1 MILGLAGLAAAAFVA
16 ATLIPFNSEVL
27 FVALQVAGTAPV
39 WLIVVV
45 ASVANTLG
53 AFVNY
58 WVGAQLEERGAHRWM
73 RVPDAQFARAKGWWD
88 RWGVWSLLLAFVPVV
103 ELTTVVAGAM
113 RTPLWLFGLLVALS
127 KTGRYVALAA
137 ITAGVFG

>member
-1 MILGLAGLAAAAFVA
+1 MLLALAGLFGAAFVA
-16 ATLIPFNSEVL
+16 ATLVPFNSEVL
-27 FVALQVAGTAPV
+27 FVALQVAGTAPWWV
-39 WLIVVV
+39 LVAV

-58 WVGAQLEERGAHRWM
+58 WVGARLEDRGAHRWL
-73 RVPDAQFARAKGWWD
+73 RVPDAQFARARAWWD

-113 RTPLWLFGLLVALS
+113 RTPLWLFGLLVAIS
-127 KTGRYVALAA
+127 KTGRYLVLAA